1 MSGSHLI
8 LHPKIGFKCTK
19 NLRVR
24 ATLEVL
30 NTLSLIVHTYNC
42 NTQEVEAE
50 GLQVQSQPGLHRL
63 WLKKASY
70 NK

>member
-8 LHPKIGFKCTK
+8 LHPKIDSKCTR

-24 ATLEVL
+24 TTVEVL
-30 NTLSLIVHTYNC
+30 DTLSLIVHTCNW

-50 GLQVQSQPGLHRL
+50 KLQVQSKPGLHRL
-63 WLKKASY
+63 WFKKASY